1 MRLKKEKEE
10 YQWRP
15 QNPEIMSTEQVVSSP
30 KEIKEVLEY
39 EKTPE
44 LAAKIAKES
53 QERDAWAA
61 EIDKMPLPKLV
72 QQLALNAYKETVSE
86 ENVILHLR
94 TKQKHL
100 NSANALRTLTNALSE
115 LHGKAISLTIIEDDN
130 PAVKTPLEWRQA
142 IYDEKLALSRQSIIT
157 DKTIQ
162 TLQQYFDA
170 ELDEESIRPV

>member
-1 MRLKKEKEE
+1 M
-10 YQWRP
+10 
-15 QNPEIMSTEQVVSSP
+15 
-30 KEIKEVLEY
+30 
-39 EKTPE
+39 
-44 LAAKIAKES
+44 
-53 QERDAWAA
+53 
-61 EIDKMPLPKLV
+61 
-72 QQLALNAYKETVSE
+72 
-86 ENVILHLR
+86 ILHLR
-94 TKQKHL
+94 TRQKHL

-115 LHGKAISLTIIEDDN
+115 LHGKAISLTIIEDDD

>member
-1 MRLKKEKEE
+1 
-10 YQWRP
+10 
-15 QNPEIMSTEQVVSSP
+15 
-30 KEIKEVLEY
+30 
-39 EKTPE
+39 
-44 LAAKIAKES
+44 AKIAKES

-115 LHGKAISLTIIEDDN
+115 LHGKAISLTIIEDDD

-157 DKTIQ
+157 D
-162 TLQQYFDA
+162 
-170 ELDEESIRPV
+170 